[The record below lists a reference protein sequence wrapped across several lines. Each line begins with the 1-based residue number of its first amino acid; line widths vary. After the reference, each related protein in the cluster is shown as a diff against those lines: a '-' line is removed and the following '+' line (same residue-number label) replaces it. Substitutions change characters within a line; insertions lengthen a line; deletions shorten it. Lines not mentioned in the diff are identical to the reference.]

1 MFSEF
6 ITICT
11 NQLLRRFSIKNNLR
25 RNRRSLFSF
34 FVPPSPWCLGRLN
47 LFYFQKWLL
56 RGFPSLL
63 STGLPLPKGCR
74 KIRNLCTCNLRQSQ
88 TDIFAGCWLSQSL
101 CLPWTGPTTPRG
113 SPAPGMVDQFK
124 KQLAALSVPYPE
136 DKGVSS
142 QIDAQ
147 AKEAEKKVTQFV
159 SESKARIAGYEAE
172 LAKWEVVPAFDQ
184 MTMEEFRDHFP
195 DLALDPV
202 NRPTFWPHTP
212 EAQQPDEP
220 AAH

>member
-1 MFSEF
+1 MAAKRISKSAIDWAAFAKRVPE
-6 ITICT
+6 
-11 NQLLRRFSIKNNLR
+11 NQKPMYLQFKAKSDGYLRRVLAQPESMPALDWAYYSSR
-25 RNRRSLFSF
+25 VS
-34 FVPPSPWCLGRLN
+34 
-47 LFYFQKWLL
+47 
-56 RGFPSLL
+56 
-63 STGLPLPKGCR
+63 
-74 KIRNLCTCNLRQSQ
+74 
-88 TDIFAGCWLSQSL
+88 
-101 CLPWTGPTTPRG
+101 
-113 SPAPGMVDQFK
+113 APGMVDQFK
-124 KQLAALSVPYPE
+124 KQLAALSIPYPE